1 VRWPVR
7 FPADFMRKRGGRGDA
22 GPHRWRR
29 GGMMT
34 LLIGRGGIVVVTQ
47 GGSGGRGATS
57 SVPRA
62 EPHLGGA
69 VVPTHGED

>member
-1 VRWPVR
+1 
-7 FPADFMRKRGGRGDA
+7 
-22 GPHRWRR
+22 
-29 GGMMT
+29 MMT